1 MITTGNKIAF
11 FRKKKGL
18 TQHDLRNEV
27 YKRIGK
33 KFRQGTISS
42 WENGKTAPDMDV
54 LNVLASIL
62 EVNVDELYEKQNNSE
77 ASYVTS
83 IKDILL
89 YKKALNEIQSE
100 FDSGSEPEAFMN
112 LRELAEEI
120 LDNLNDVVNQHEK
133 VITQLKAVREIMRL

>member
-1 MITTGNKIAF
+1 M
-11 FRKKKGL
+11 
-18 TQHDLRNEV
+18 RNEV